1 MSDENPSTQE
11 AERQSQHA
19 TPGGPHWH
27 SWRGRFPRRTP
38 PWWPAG
44 EPWPPQ
50 GPPNLRDWPGTR
62 RRFFWRFGCIIGL
75 LFFLV
80 VAGGAAVIWMA
91 FNVLSGVSLPGG
103 ILAVIRALG
112 VVVVLL
118 IFSGTVFVFRS
129 LRATAAPIG
138 SMLEAAERVAG
149 RDYSARVAESGPG
162 EVRALVRAFNTM
174 AERLQAADEQ
184 RRNLLADVSHELR
197 TPLTIIQGNLEGLL
211 DGIYPADADHIN
223 AILEETRVLSRMID
237 DLRTLSLAESGALQ
251 LQLEMVDIAEVVDD
265 VAHSFQ
271 VQAAASQ
278 ITLQSDIQPIL
289 PMVEIDPIR
298 IREVLVNLLA
308 NALRYT
314 PQGGRIQIDCG
325 FKDGDQ
331 SWLQIS
337 ISDSGAGINAR
348 DLPHIFDRFYKTSD
362 SHGSGLGLAI
372 ARGLVIAHGGEIE
385 ASTEV
390 GEGTTIRFRLPI
402 ASSR

>member
-1 MSDENPSTQE
+1 MSDENPSPQE
-11 AERQSQHA
+11 AARRSQHA
-19 TPGGPHWH
+19 TPGGPHWPP
-27 SWRGRFPRRTP
+27 WRGRFPRRTP
-38 PWWPAG
+38 PWWPVG

-50 GPPNLRDWPGTR
+50 GPPNLRNWPGTR
-62 RRFFWRFGCIIGL
+62 RRFLWRFGCMFGL

-80 VAGGAAVIWMA
+80 VAGGVAVIWMA
-91 FNVLSGVSLPGG
+91 FNLLSGISLPGG

-112 VVVVLL
+112 ILVVLMM
-118 IFSGTVFVFRS
+118 FSGSVFAFLT
-129 LRATAAPIG
+129 LRAAAAPIG

-162 EVRALVRAFNTM
+162 DVRALVRAFNTM

-197 TPLTIIQGNLEGLL
+197 TPLTIVQGNLEGLL

-251 LQLEMVDIAEVVDD
+251 LQFESVDIADLVDEVVR
-265 VAHSFQ
+265 SFQ

-278 ITLQSDIQPIL
+278 ITLQSRVQPLL
-289 PMVEIDPIR
+289 PWVEIDPIR

-314 PQGGRIQIDCG
+314 PEAGRIQIDCG

-337 ISDSGAGINAR
+337 ISDSGAGITSQ
-348 DLPHIFDRFYKTSD
+348 DLPHVFDRFYKTSD

-372 ARGLVIAHGGEIE
+372 ARGLVVAHGGEIE
-385 ASTEV
+385 ASSEV
-390 GEGTTIRFRLPI
+390 GKGTTIRVTLPF
-402 ASSR
+402 SSGK